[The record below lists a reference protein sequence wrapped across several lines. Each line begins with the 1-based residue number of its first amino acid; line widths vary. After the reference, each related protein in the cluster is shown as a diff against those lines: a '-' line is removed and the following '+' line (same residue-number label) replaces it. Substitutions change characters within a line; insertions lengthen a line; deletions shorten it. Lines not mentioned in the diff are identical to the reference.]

1 MSKRTG
7 TQLTRPAGERSEGP
21 VVSSLWPTGTDS
33 LTAQL
38 TEGGY
43 HDATGADP
51 ALMAPAIARY
61 AIAALTRP
69 GDVVLDPDCGAG
81 TTIVEALRA
90 GRHAIGLTGQRR
102 WWRLARANV
111 TATKARG
118 VFVDG
123 MVLILDR
130 RPGTAVA
137 AATAG
142 LTGRID
148 LLLTTLRPGPAGDLD
163 GALER
168 LHGLLAQYRPPLR
181 PGGHVVITSAPQR
194 HPVRHDLLDVP
205 SRIAAVATAA
215 GLAPVARCVALTA
228 TVRRGR
234 TYTRASLAQRRA
246 AARAERAL
254 GHPVAL
260 PAHHTALVLR
270 ADPDAADPALNQP
283 LPALHA
289 PPRPHRPGRGTRPD
303 SAAA

>member
-1 MSKRTG
+1 MSKRTS
-7 TQLTRPAGERSEGP
+7 TPLPRSAGERPEGP
-21 VVSSLWPTGTDS
+21 VVASVWPTATDS

-38 TEGGY
+38 TDGGY

-61 AIAALTRP
+61 AISALTRP

-81 TTIVEALRA
+81 TTIVEAIRC

-102 WWRLARANV
+102 WWRLARTNV
-111 TATKARG
+111 TAAKAHG

-142 LTGRID
+142 LVGRID
-148 LLLTTLRPGPAGDLD
+148 LLLTTLRPAGPAGDLD

-168 LHGLLAQYRPPLR
+168 LQRLLVQYRPLLR

-194 HPVRHDLLDVP
+194 HPMRHDLLDVP
-205 SRIAAVATAA
+205 GRIAAVASAA
-215 GLAPVARCVALTA
+215 GLVPVARCVALTA

-234 TYTRASLAQRRA
+234 IYTRASLVQRRA
-246 AARAERAL
+246 AARSERVF

-270 ADPDAADPALNQP
+270 AGPDAVDPAPN
-283 LPALHA
+283 
-289 PPRPHRPGRGTRPD
+289 
-303 SAAA
+303 

>member
-1 MSKRTG
+1 MSKHGG
-7 TQLTRPAGERSEGP
+7 TRLSRAAGERFEGP
-21 VVSSLWPTGTDS
+21 VVTSVWPTGTDS
-33 LTAQL
+33 LAAQL

-61 AIAALTRP
+61 AVAALTRP

-81 TTIVEALRA
+81 TTVVEALRA

-111 TATKARG
+111 TAAKAHG

-130 RPGTAVA
+130 RPGTAAA

-148 LLLTTLRPGPAGDLD
+148 LLLTTLRPGPADDLD

-168 LHGLLAQYRPPLR
+168 LHGLLGQYRPLLR
-181 PGGHVVITSAPQR
+181 PGGHVVVTSAPQR
-194 HPVRHDLLDVP
+194 HLVRHDLLDVP
-205 SRIAAVATAA
+205 SRIAAAATAA
-215 GLAPVARCVALTA
+215 GLAPIARCAALTA

-234 TYTRASLAQRRA
+234 TYTHGSLAQRRA
-246 AARAERAL
+246 AARAERVL

-260 PAHHTALVLR
+260 SAHHTALVLR
-270 ADPDAADPALNQP
+270 ADPDAADPALNQS
-283 LPALHA
+283 LPALPA
-289 PPRPHRPGRGTRPD
+289 LSRPHRPWHRPRRD